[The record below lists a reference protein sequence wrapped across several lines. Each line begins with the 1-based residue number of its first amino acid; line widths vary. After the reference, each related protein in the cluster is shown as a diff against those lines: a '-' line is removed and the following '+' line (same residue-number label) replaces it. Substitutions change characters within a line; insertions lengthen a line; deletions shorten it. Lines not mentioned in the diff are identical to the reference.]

1 MKLKN
6 KILGNLTFYKGFSIM
21 FILLAI
27 IIVAGV
33 IFIYPQVGVA
43 DQGDFDRV
51 MAPAG
56 LTLLDI
62 DKSNPN
68 FIRFYDYIVT
78 DYHIDR
84 NIVTFFLTLINS
96 SIGYLIFI
104 ICTICQIFGSDV
116 FRTQYLAFIYAG
128 MYIFAL
134 WKIISGLNIKSK
146 FKNIFLQKISFGV
159 EKFNFILSLSLILA
173 INFIFSASEIDSHHR
188 VSV

>member
-62 DKSNPN
+62 D
-68 FIRFYDYIVT
+68 
-78 DYHIDR
+78 
-84 NIVTFFLTLINS
+84 
-96 SIGYLIFI
+96 
-104 ICTICQIFGSDV
+104 
-116 FRTQYLAFIYAG
+116 
-128 MYIFAL
+128 
-134 WKIISGLNIKSK
+134 
-146 FKNIFLQKISFGV
+146 
-159 EKFNFILSLSLILA
+159 
-173 INFIFSASEIDSHHR
+173 
-188 VSV
+188 

>member
-146 FKNIFLQKISFGV
+146 FKNIFLAIIILFVFLDGNYLRWFNSLYGEPMMIST
-159 EKFNFILSLSLILA
+159 L
-173 INFIFSASEIDSHHR
+173 
-188 VSV
+188 